1 MLARVRRTI
10 EERALLGRGARV
22 VVACS
27 GGPDS
32 AALLHVLTR
41 LDALALR
48 LSVASVDHGLR
59 EGSAADVAVA
69 RALAE
74 RLEVPFAALAV
85 DVGEGASVQARA
97 RAARYDALRAHARQ
111 IGADAVAVGH
121 TLDDQAETVLS
132 RLLRGASVTGLS
144 GIAPARGDG
153 VVRPLID
160 CRRDEVRA
168 HVARFD
174 LPHVADPSNADRRFE
189 RVRLREALLPALAE
203 EDPNVAI
210 HLAALADEAREIAEW
225 LDAEVAER
233 LGDRRERTEITLD
246 GAPPVRAQLLKR
258 WIEGLIGGP
267 VKRAHLEALRRDGEV
282 LLPDDWIVRRSG
294 STLRAV
300 RNLHHPTRSR
310 RREG

>member
-1 MLARVRRTI
+1 VLARVRRTI

-32 AALLHVLTR
+32 AALLHVLGR
-41 LDALALR
+41 LDGLDLR
-48 LSVASVDHGLR
+48 LSAASVDHGLR

-85 DVGEGASVQARA
+85 DVGAGASVQAQA
-97 RAARYDALRAHARQ
+97 RAARYEALRAHARDV
-111 IGADAVAVGH
+111 GAHAIAVGH

-132 RLLRGASVTGLS
+132 RLLRGAAVSGLS
-144 GIAPARGDG
+144 GIAPARADG

-160 CRRDEVRA
+160 CRREAVRA

-210 HLAALADEAREIAEW
+210 HLAALADEAREIASW
-225 LDAEVAER
+225 LDAEVTER
-233 LGDRRERTEITLD
+233 LGDLAGRTEITLG
-246 GAPPVRAQLLKR
+246 GAPPIRAQMLKR
-258 WIEGLIGGP
+258 WLERLIGRP
-267 VKRAHLEALRRDGEV
+267 AKRAHLEALRRDGEV
-282 LLPDDWIVRRSG
+282 LLPDGWIVRREG

-300 RNLHHPTRSR
+300 RSLARPTRSR
-310 RREG
+310 RREE